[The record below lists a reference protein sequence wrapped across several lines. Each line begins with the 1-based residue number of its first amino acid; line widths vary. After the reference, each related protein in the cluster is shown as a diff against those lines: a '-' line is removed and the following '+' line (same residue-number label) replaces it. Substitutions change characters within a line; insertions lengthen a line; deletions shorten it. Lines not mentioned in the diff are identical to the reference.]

1 MLNDS
6 KAFSG
11 FSVKDID
18 AARTFY
24 RDTLGLEVGDDP
36 MGFLELHLATGGSVL
51 IYQKDNHVPA
61 EYTCL
66 NFPVADIDEAVTWLN
81 ERGVVTKIYDG
92 ASTDE
97 RGIARGSV
105 SGDGP
110 DICWFKDPDGNVL
123 SVLATDGE

>member
-1 MLNDS
+1 MLRNS

-18 AARTFY
+18 RARTFY
-24 RDTLGLEVGDDP
+24 KDTLGLDVRDDP
-36 MGFLELHLATGGSVL
+36 MGFLDLALATGGVVL
-51 IYQKDNHVPA
+51 VYQKDNHVPA

-66 NFPVADIDEAVTWLN
+66 NFPVDNIDQAVTWLN

-92 ASTDE
+92 DFTDE
-97 RGIARGSV
+97 RGIARGSAT
-105 SGDGP
+105 GQGP

-123 SVLATDGE
+123 SVIVTGT

>member
-1 MLNDS
+1 MLRDS
-6 KAFSG
+6 KAFGG

-18 AARTFY
+18 AARSFY
-24 RDTLGLEVGDDP
+24 RDTLGLDVGDDP

-51 IYQKDNHVPA
+51 IYQKDDHVPA

-81 ERGVVTKIYDG
+81 ERGVTTKIYDG
-92 ASTDE
+92 EWTDE
-97 RGIARGSV
+97 RGIARGS
-105 SGDGP
+105 SGGGGP

-123 SVLATDGE
+123 SVLVTGEE

>member
-1 MLNDS
+1 MLKQS
-6 KAFSG
+6 QAFSG

-24 RDTLGLEVGDDP
+24 GETLGLDVGEDP
-36 MGFLELHLATGGSVL
+36 MGFLNLHLGSGATVL

-81 ERGVVTKIYDG
+81 ERGVTTKIYDG
-92 ASTDE
+92 EWTDE
-97 RGIARGSV
+97 RGIAR
-105 SGDGP
+105 GDGP

-123 SVLATDGE
+123 SVLVTGP

>member
-1 MLNDS
+1 MLNES

-24 RDTLGLEVGDDP
+24 GEKLGLDVRDAP
-36 MGFLELHLATGGSVL
+36 MGFLNLHLGSGATVL
-51 IYQKDNHVPA
+51 IYQKDDHVPA

-81 ERGVVTKIYDG
+81 ERGVTTKIYDG
-92 ASTDE
+92 DWTDE
-97 RGIARGSV
+97 RGIAR
-105 SGDGP
+105 GDGP

-123 SVLATDGE
+123 SVLVADG

>member
-1 MLNDS
+1 MLRDS

-24 RDTLGLEVGDDP
+24 RDTLGLEVDDDP
-36 MGFLELHLATGGSVL
+36 MGFLDVRLGTGASVL

-66 NFPVADIDEAVTWLN
+66 NFPVRDIDEAVTWLN

-92 ASTDE
+92 DWTDE
-97 RGIARGSV
+97 RGIARASLSGS
-105 SGDGP
+105 GP
-110 DICWFKDPDGNVL
+110 DICWFTDPDGNVL
-123 SVLATDGE
+123 SVLVMGD

>member
-1 MLNDS
+1 MLNGS

-24 RDTLGLEVGDDP
+24 RDTLGLDVKDDD
-36 MGFLELHLATGGSVL
+36 MGFLDLKLGTGGVVL
-51 IYQKDNHVPA
+51 IYQKDDHVPA

-81 ERGVVTKIYDG
+81 DRGVVTKIYDG
-92 ASTDE
+92 EWTDE
-97 RGIARGSV
+97 RGIARGSQ
-105 SGDGP
+105 SGQGP

-123 SVLATDGE
+123 SVLVTGD

>member
-1 MLNDS
+1 MLRES

-24 RDTLGLEVGDDP
+24 RDTLGLEVSDDP
-36 MGFLELHLATGGSVL
+36 MGFLDLRLATGGTVL
-51 IYQKDNHVPA
+51 VYQKDDHVPA

-66 NFPVADIDEAVTWLN
+66 NFPVRDIDEAVTWLN
-81 ERGVVTKIYDG
+81 DRGVVTKIYHG
-92 ASTDE
+92 PGTDE
-97 RGIARGSV
+97 RGIARGSE
-105 SGDGP
+105 SGQGP

-123 SVLATDGE
+123 SVLVTGD

>member
-1 MLNDS
+1 
-6 KAFSG
+6 
-11 FSVKDID
+11 
-18 AARTFY
+18 
-24 RDTLGLEVGDDP
+24 

-81 ERGVVTKIYDG
+81 DRGVVTKIYHG
-92 ASTDE
+92 PSTDE
-97 RGIARGSV
+97 RGIARGST

-123 SVLATDGE
+123 SVLVTDEE

>member
-1 MLNDS
+1 MFRESN
-6 KAFSG
+6 AFSG

-24 RDTLGLEVGDDP
+24 GETLGLDVGDDP
-36 MGFLELHLATGGSVL
+36 MGFLNLRLGSGATVL
-51 IYQKDNHVPA
+51 IYQKDDHVPA

-81 ERGVVTKIYDG
+81 ARGVTTKIYDG
-92 ASTDE
+92 EWTDE
-97 RGIARGSV
+97 RGIARGSA

-123 SVLATDGE
+123 SVLVD